1 MENVLFTFLA
11 AFALGFLSC
20 IVLTHKIQAVQPPQ
34 QPVDYQQIMLQQMQA
49 QQLQN
54 ALRASQIESTRQ
66 EAEMLALTQQRNQVA
81 RLNYADIQRLSG
93 YDHGSHAVAY
103 GNNPPN

>member
-20 IVLTHKIQAVQPPQ
+20 IVLTHKIQAAQPPQ

-54 ALRASQIESTRQ
+54 ALRAAQLESTRQ
-66 EAEMLALTQQRNQVA
+66 EAELLALTQQRNQVA
-81 RLNYADIQRLSG
+81 RLNYSDIQRLSAYTGG
-93 YDHGSHAVAY
+93 YSDTAHI
-103 GNNPPN
+103 PQ